1 MPEQAT
7 FVTFDN
13 IVNGWRQR
21 LLFYIDT
28 SIWGKIWEI
37 TDFLINVAFCI
48 IYVVNTS
55 YVDENKD
62 PSRIPSANR
71 QVEFVLAVV
80 FLGQYV
86 MRFVIINT
94 NHRTLEHLVVAFAFI
109 APMAAYI
116 MSMHSTSVRN
126 SYMSAGVMLAIAAS
140 STRYI
145 KLTLI
150 RQEAAAL
157 AGDIIVAILFF
168 ASVVHSGINWYSQAN
183 KVEFTGFTFL
193 DAIYF
198 IAMSALGQD
207 GSIPRSTFSEIVS
220 MAIVALIAFAVP
232 SRVTKLVDLALRTSA
247 YNKTVTLPAASR
259 HAVVCGFVE
268 PESIRQFLHEFFN
281 ADHGPNIFATTIVIL
296 HSDEPSMEMKAL
308 LQDPAYTNRVFYVK
322 GKATSFKALK
332 RARVDLATCV
342 YILARKH
349 THGSA
354 ISEDASTVLIALAL
368 SAFGTSGTREH
379 RRPDGR
385 LYTTTRRFQVYA
397 QTILPNSISHLAYLQ
412 AARVVCV
419 DEMRMG
425 VMAQNCATP
434 GFAALA
440 FMLSTSVAGHVDW
453 DFSGVVSEEIARSA
467 DDSWVKSYLHGIGQ
481 EIYQAHVPSSLVG
494 KTFLKAARYF
504 YRCHGMLVFGVG
516 SYTHLRS
523 PASHLAHHPAV
534 DASPGH
540 YQVLL
545 APRNYM
551 LQKHDMLFAI
561 AADVQQV
568 LDAMVYAE
576 RVSIKSARIEKPQRK
591 HAMATPPPSPQSLGR
606 RAYFWTGPAATAQA
620 DAPED
625 SDAPVQDE
633 SPRRMVA
640 RTPLGRGG
648 GGGSSSSRRAPN
660 YLSSSSSEYFSP
672 GHQKKASSMGEPPA
686 DTPVD
691 GPSARGTGPR
701 AASRRPDPVPGDL
714 AGHVVVCDASTAF
727 PRNIELLVH
736 ALRGAYADAA
746 LAVVILSPGDPPAQQ
761 KLLLADLPHLYH
773 VRGSPLSQPDLQRT
787 RIQQAQKA
795 VVLGTCSGVG
805 DAGESSADSSAI
817 LTNMNIQTLCGGMFF
832 TTTELLDIESIRYL
846 DHTQLL
852 GEPLLKRTFMGGH
865 IFMPS
870 MLDTALCQCYFSSH
884 ILDVLHALT
893 FSHQGGAPLRLLH
906 VPQRFVGK
914 RYDTLVLT
922 LMKQHR
928 AVALGLYR
936 FVTQDAQT
944 FAAVMCNP
952 RPATPLMGSDAV
964 YVLGP
969 GIPGWRHFVESPGPL
984 AIAPPPLPQR
994 SEERG
999 AAGSPASKAESS
1011 ATRDAGQS
1019 SASGQSRHTVYSH
1032 NTERTPDSLTP
1043 AAEHPPSAL
1052 AATSA
1057 DDDADADAELSDAD
1071 SRSPFSFASTTPRQ
1085 K

>member
-48 IYVVNTS
+48 VYVVNTS
-55 YVDENKD
+55 YVDKNKD

-80 FLGQYV
+80 FLGQYI

-116 MSMHSTSVRN
+116 MSIHSESVRN
-126 SYMSAGVMLAIAAS
+126 SYMSAGVMRQLAIAAS

-168 ASVVHSGINWYSQAN
+168 ASVVHSGINWYSQVN

-198 IAMSALGQD
+198 IAN
-207 GSIPRSTFSEIVS
+207 GSIPRSTFSEIIS

-232 SRVTKLVDLALRTSA
+232 SRVTKLVDLALKTSA
-247 YNKTVTLPAASR
+247 YNKTVALPAASR
-259 HAVVCGFVE
+259 HAVVCGFIE

-281 ADHGPNIFATTIVIL
+281 ADHGPNIFTTTIVIL

-332 RARVDLATCV
+332 RARVDMATCV

-354 ISEDASTVLIALAL
+354 IAEDAETVLIALAL
-368 SAFGTSGTREH
+368 SAFGTSGSRS
-379 RRPDGR
+379 RQDNR
-385 LYTTTRRFQVYA
+385 LLTSTTPTVRKFQVYA

-412 AARVVCV
+412 ASRVVCV

-434 GFAALA
+434 GFATLA

-453 DFSGVVSEEIARSA
+453 DFSGVVTEAIAKSS
-467 DDSWVKSYLHGIGQ
+467 DDSWVKSYLHGVGQ
-481 EIYQAHVPSSLVG
+481 EIYQAHVPHSLVG
-494 KTFLKAARYF
+494 KSFLKATRYF
-504 YRCHGMLVFGVG
+504 YRCHGMLMFGVG
-516 SYTHLRS
+516 SFTHLRS
-523 PASHLAHHPAV
+523 PASHLAHHPSL
-534 DASPGH
+534 DSSPGH

-545 APRNYM
+545 APRGYV
-551 LQKHDMLFAI
+551 LQKYDMLFAI
-561 AADVQQV
+561 ATDVQSV

-576 RVSIKSARIEKPQRK
+576 RVSIKSAKVEQQQQQRQQRQ
-591 HAMATPPPSPQSLGR
+591 HWISTPPPSPQSAGKR
-606 RAYFWTGPAATAQA
+606 NYFWAAATP
-620 DAPED
+620 DAREED
-625 SDAPVQDE
+625 GPVQDE

-640 RTPLGRGG
+640 RTPLSRTG
-648 GGGSSSSRRAPN
+648 RRAPN
-660 YLSSSSSEYFSP
+660 YISSSSSEYFSP
-672 GHQKKASSMGEPPA
+672 GRKHIEPAAVENQDDPA
-686 DTPVD
+686 TT
-691 GPSARGTGPR
+691 PSATRSVKNPGARSLRR
-701 AASRRPDPVPGDL
+701 AGDL
-714 AGHVVVCDASTAF
+714 VPRDLANHVVVCDASSAF
-727 PRNIELLVH
+727 PRNIELLVQ
-736 ALRGAYADAA
+736 ALLGAYANPD
-746 LAVVILSPGDPPAQQ
+746 LPIVILSPADPPMQQ
-761 KLLLADLPHLYH
+761 KLLLADFSQVYL
-773 VRGSPLSQPDLQRT
+773 VRGSPLAQTDLQRT
-787 RIQQAQKA
+787 HIQQAQKA
-795 VVLGTCSGVG
+795 IVLGTCSAPA
-805 DAGESSADSSAI
+805 DPSGETSTDSSAI
-817 LTNMNIQTLCGGMFF
+817 LTNMNIQTLCGGGFF
-832 TTTELLDIESIRYL
+832 VTTELLDIENIRYL

-884 ILDVLHALT
+884 ILDILHALT
-893 FSHQGGAPLRLLH
+893 FSHTAASPLSLLY
-906 VPQRFVGK
+906 VPERFIGK
-914 RYDTLVLT
+914 RYDTLALT

-928 AVALGLYR
+928 AVPLGLYR

-944 FAAVMCNP
+944 FATVMCNP
-952 RPATPLMGSDAV
+952 RPSTPLLPSDAV
-964 YVLGP
+964 YILGP
-969 GIPGWRHFVESPGPL
+969 RIPGWQHFSESLGSLTIAPKPDGPPEPALHSPG
-984 AIAPPPLPQR
+984 AK
-994 SEERG
+994 SET
-999 AAGSPASKAESS
+999 SN
-1011 ATRDAGQS
+1011 TRDAGQS

-1032 NTERTPDSLTP
+1032 NTELTPDPQTPLDGNNQIDHPALTF
-1043 AAEHPPSAL
+1043 AN
-1052 AATSA
+1052 
-1057 DDDADADAELSDAD
+1057 DADADTELSDAD
-1071 SRSPFSFASTTPRQ
+1071 SRSHFSFKSTTPRQ
-1085 K
+1085 KPL